1 VKLNLIK
8 NLAIPGDTKIILF
21 VLDGL
26 GGIPSDETGL
36 TELET
41 ASTPNMDALARQSL
55 CGLHQPVGTGITPGS
70 GPAHLALFGYDPLYY
85 QVGRGVLAAL
95 GIEFD
100 LQSLDVA
107 ARGNFCTIDEQ
118 GIVQDRRAGRI
129 SSEKNQELLSILR
142 EIELPGIQIF
152 LEVVKEHRF
161 LLVLRG
167 PGLSDA
173 LEDTDPLV
181 AGKKPQKPIP
191 FKPEA
196 ERTAEL
202 VSRFLE
208 EARLRLAHRRPANMV
223 LLRGFARRPVLPL
236 LPELF
241 QLKAVGIAAYP
252 MYRGL
257 AKLVGMDVL
266 KTGENLRD
274 PFLTLRNVWADFDFF
289 FVHLKPI
296 DSAGEDGDFKRK
308 VKIIEEV
315 DLHLPKLLQL
325 DPDVVIITGDHS
337 TPAKLA
343 SHSWHPV
350 PVLLWSRY
358 CRPDRV
364 ESFGEHVC
372 LKGSLGTRF
381 PAMDLMPLALAHARR
396 LKKYGA

>member
-1 VKLNLIK
+1 
-8 NLAIPGDTKIILF
+8 
-21 VLDGL
+21 
-26 GGIPSDETGL
+26 
-36 TELET
+36 
-41 ASTPNMDALARQSL
+41 
-55 CGLHQPVGTGITPGS
+55 
-70 GPAHLALFGYDPLYY
+70 
-85 QVGRGVLAAL
+85 
-95 GIEFD
+95 
-100 LQSLDVA
+100 VA

-129 SSEKNQELLSILR
+129 SSDKNQDLLSILR

-181 AGKKPQKPIP
+181 AGKKPREPMP

-223 LLRGFARRPVLPL
+223 LLRGFARRPVWPL
-236 LPELF
+236 LPEIF

-266 KTGENLRD
+266 KTRENLGD

-289 FVHLKPI
+289 FVHFKPI
-296 DSAGEDGDFKRK
+296 DSAGEDGDFKSK
-308 VKIIEEV
+308 VKLIEEV